1 MHALQ
6 HPWMSWK
13 TYLQLEEES
22 NLKHEYRDGQMV
34 AMSGG
39 TLQHAHLAAAVIR
52 DLGAQLRDGPCLVA
66 TSDLKIRV
74 RATDLCTY
82 PDVSVICG
90 KAETDPDS
98 EVVVLNP
105 TVLVEVTSDSTE
117 AYDRG
122 EKSQQYMRID
132 SLRELVLVSHREKLI
147 EVFRRGEDG
156 RFTRTVARTNEVA
169 RLESIK
175 AELSVNSVYES
186 IKLHGS

>member
-1 MHALQ
+1 
-6 HPWMSWK
+6 MSWK

-22 NLKHEYRDGQMV
+22 NLKHEYRDGEMV

-39 TLQHAHLAAAVIR
+39 TVQHAQLAAAVIGI
-52 DLGAQLRDGPCLVA
+52 LHPQLRGGPCLTA

-74 RATDLCTY
+74 RATGLCTY

-98 EVVVLNP
+98 DVVVLNP
-105 TVLVEVTSDSTE
+105 TILIEVTSDSTE
-117 AYDRG
+117 AYDRS
-122 EKSQQYMRID
+122 EKSRHYMQID

-156 RFTRTVARTNEVA
+156 RWARTEARTNMAA
-169 RLESIK
+169 RLESVK
-175 AELSVNSVYES
+175 AELSVNSIYEG
-186 IKLHGS
+186 IALHGP

>member
-1 MHALQ
+1 
-6 HPWMSWK
+6 MSWK

-39 TLQHAHLAAAVIR
+39 TRQHAHLAAAVIGM
-52 DLGAQLRDGPCLVA
+52 LHAQLRGSPCLVA

-74 RATDLCTY
+74 RATGLCTY

-90 KAETDPDS
+90 KAESDPDS
-98 EVVVLNP
+98 NVVVLNP
-105 TVLVEVTSDSTE
+105 TVLVEVTSHSTE

-122 EKSQQYMRID
+122 EKLRHYLQID

-147 EVFRRGEDG
+147 EVFRRGPDG
-156 RFTRTVARTNEVA
+156 GFARTEARTHMVA
-169 RLESIK
+169 RLESVK
-175 AELSVNSVYES
+175 AELSVNSIYEG
-186 IKLHGS
+186 IELDNG

>member
-6 HPWMSWK
+6 HPWLSWK
-13 TYLQLEEES
+13 DYLALEEYS
-22 NLKHEYRDGQMV
+22 NTKHEYRDGQAV

-39 TLQHAHLAAAVIR
+39 TPQHAELSVAVSSHLR
-52 DLGAQLRDGPCLVA
+52 NQLQDGPCKVYS
-66 TSDLKIRV
+66 SDLKIKV

-82 PDVSVICG
+82 PDVSVVCG
-90 KAETDPDS
+90 KREMDPDS
-98 EVVVLNP
+98 KVVVLNP

-122 EKSQQYMRID
+122 EKARHYMQID
-132 SLRELVLVSHREKLI
+132 SLRELVLVSHRERLI

-175 AELSVNSVYES
+175 AELSVNSVYEG
-186 IKLHGS
+186 IELHEP

>member
-1 MHALQ
+1 
-6 HPWMSWK
+6 MSWK

-22 NLKHEYRDGQMV
+22 NLKHEYRDGEMV

-39 TLQHAHLAAAVIR
+39 TREHAALAAAVIR
-52 DLGAQLRDGPCLVA
+52 DLGTQVRGGPCLVH

-74 RATDLCTY
+74 RATGLCTY

-90 KAETDPDS
+90 KAEVDPDS
-98 EVVVLNP
+98 KVVVLNP

-117 AYDRG
+117 VYDRG
-122 EKSQQYMRID
+122 EKLQHYLQID
-132 SLRELVLVSHREKLI
+132 SLRELVLVSHREKRI

-156 RFTRTVARTNEVA
+156 RFARTEARTNMVS

-175 AELSVNSVYES
+175 AELSVNSVYEG
-186 IKLHGS
+186 IELHEP